1 MSGISFMLKAMHM
14 KYLFLLG
21 CSLAVVAPA
30 WAADGDEEIT
40 VLATGLSQPVDST
53 GQAISVVDAE
63 ELASIQGPD
72 ITRVL
77 ERLPGVTLTRNGG
90 LGSFTGVRIRG
101 ADAEQTLVLIDGARV
116 ADTSSPG
123 SGFDFGTL
131 LSGNVEKVELL
142 RGSNSVIWG
151 SDAIGG
157 VVAVTTKDSEGVEA
171 SAEYGAYDS
180 FTGAASGGVKTGG
193 LTLSVNGGYARSD
206 GFSALAADAEAD
218 GFEQWQAG
226 GRAALEIGSG
236 LSAFVDARYAQS
248 EAGID
253 FSFAND
259 YVQTTKQAS
268 GRAGVRYASEVLDLT
283 AAYSLADTNRAYDSS
298 SFGYAYDSRNQQA
311 ELRGKWK
318 VAGPVAVLFGA
329 GHVWDRYEGT
339 FDSRQTARQAN
350 GYLLADYSTDSVNLA
365 AGVRLDHHSRFG
377 DAWTMG
383 ANGSVGIGGGW
394 RLRASY
400 GEGFKAPTLYQL
412 FGFAG
417 NLGLEPERSQS
428 YEAGIEKGD
437 RSSPLH
443 FAATVFR
450 RDSRNLIVYDAN
462 ANGGWGGYLNESQTR
477 ASGFE
482 LEADVRPV
490 ETLQLRAAYSYVKA
504 TNRTTGRDLYRRPR
518 HALSLSGDWTT
529 PLGGLVI
536 GADTRLVGP
545 SMDDPF
551 GDTNPANDVRLKG
564 HVVLTLRASL
574 PVTER
579 LELFGRVE
587 NVGDADYQAV
597 AGYNTP
603 GRSAYAGLR
612 ARF

>member
-1 MSGISFMLKAMHM
+1 M

-21 CSLAVVAPA
+21 CSFAVAAPA
-30 WAADGDEEIT
+30 WANEDVVYSVANRIGDEEIT
-40 VLATGLSQPVDST
+40 VLASGLRQPVDST
-53 GQAISVVDAE
+53 GQAISVVAAD

-90 LGSFTGVRIRG
+90 LGAFTGVRVRG
-101 ADAEQTLVLIDGARV
+101 ASSEQTLVLVDGARV
-116 ADTSSPG
+116 ADVSSPG

-131 LSGNVEKVELL
+131 LSGNIAKVELL

-157 VVAVTTKDSEGVEA
+157 VVAVTTKATEGLDA

-180 FTGAASGGVKTGG
+180 FTGAASGGIKAGA

-218 GFEQWQAG
+218 GFEQWQVG
-226 GRAALEIGSG
+226 GRAAVDLGGG
-236 LSAFVDARYAQS
+236 LNAFVDARYARS
-248 EAGID
+248 DTDID

-259 YVQTTKQAS
+259 YVQTMKQAS
-268 GRAGVRYASEVLDLT
+268 GRAGVTYASDAIDL
-283 AAYSLADTNRAYDSS
+283 AASYSLADTNRAYASPF
-298 SFGYAYDSRNQQA
+298 FGYAYDGRNQTA
-311 ELRGKWK
+311 ELRGRWK
-318 VAGPVAVLFGA
+318 AAGAFSVLFGA
-329 GHVWDRYEGT
+329 GHTWDRYEGT
-339 FDSRQTARQAN
+339 FDTRQTSRQAS
-350 GYLLADYSTDSVNLA
+350 GHLLADYSTDTVTFA
-365 AGVRLDHHSRFG
+365 AGARLDHHSRFG
-377 DAWTMG
+377 DAWSMG
-383 ANGSVGIGGGW
+383 ANGSVKIGGEW
-394 RLRASY
+394 RVRASY

-417 NLGLEPERSQS
+417 NLALEPERSRS

-437 RSSPLH
+437 RASRLH

-450 RDSRNLIVYDAN
+450 RDSRNLIDYDAN
-462 ANGGWGGYLNESQTR
+462 ANCGWGGYLNVSGAR

-490 ETLQLRAAYSYVKA
+490 ETLQLRAAYSYVKSV
-504 TNRTTGRDLYRRPR
+504 NRTTGRDLYRRPR

-529 PLGGLVI
+529 PLHGLVI
-536 GADTRLVGP
+536 GADTRFVGP
-545 SMDDPF
+545 SMDDQF
-551 GDTNPANDVRLKG
+551 GDSDPTNDVRLQG

-574 PVTER
+574 PVTEQFD
-579 LELFGRVE
+579 LFGRIE
-587 NVGDADYQAV
+587 NVGNADYQTV

-603 GRSAYAGLR
+603 GRSAYIGAR

>member
-1 MSGISFMLKAMHM
+1 M

-21 CSLAVVAPA
+21 CSFVLAAPA
-30 WAADGDEEIT
+30 WADEKDVYSVANRLSDEEIT

-53 GQAISVVDAE
+53 GQAISVVPAD

-90 LGSFTGVRIRG
+90 LGAFTGVRVRG
-101 ADAEQTLVLIDGARV
+101 AGSEQTMVLVDGARV
-116 ADTSSPG
+116 ADVSSPG

-131 LSGNVEKVELL
+131 LSGNIAKVELL
-142 RGSNSVIWG
+142 RGSNSVVWG

-157 VVAVTTKDSEGVEA
+157 VLAITTKSTEGVEA
-171 SAEYGAYDS
+171 SAEYGAYDTFS
-180 FTGAASGGVKTGG
+180 GSASAGIKSGA
-193 LTLSVNGGYARSD
+193 LTVSVNGGYARSD
-206 GFSALAADAEAD
+206 GFSALSADAEAD

-226 GRAALEIGSG
+226 GRAAVDLGGG
-236 LSAFVDARYAQS
+236 LGAFVDARYARS

-253 FSFAND
+253 FSFANN
-259 YVQTTKQAS
+259 YVQTMKQAS
-268 GRAGVRYASEVLDLT
+268 GRGGLTYGSDALDL
-283 AAYSLADTNRAYDSS
+283 AASFSLADTNRAYASP
-298 SFGYAYDSRNQQA
+298 SFGYAYDGRNQTA

-318 VAGPVAVLFGA
+318 AAGAFSVLFGA
-329 GHVWDRYEGT
+329 GHTWDRYEGT
-339 FDSRQTARQAN
+339 FDARQTARQAS
-350 GYLLADYSTDSVNLA
+350 GHLLADFSNENANLS
-365 AGVRLDHHSRFG
+365 AGLRLDHHSRFG
-377 DAWTMG
+377 DAWSVG
-383 ANGSVGIGGGW
+383 ANGSVKIGGGW

-417 NLGLEPERSQS
+417 NLGLEPERSRS

-437 RSSPLH
+437 RSAPLH

-450 RDSRNLIVYDAN
+450 RDSRNLIDYDAN
-462 ANGGWGGYLNESQTR
+462 ANGGWGGYLNVSGAR

-490 ETLQLRAAYSYVKA
+490 QTLQLRAAYSYVKSV
-504 TNRTTGRDLYRRPR
+504 NRVSGRDLYRRPR

-529 PLGGLVI
+529 PLHGLVI

-545 SMDDPF
+545 SMDDLF
-551 GDTNPANDVRLKG
+551 GDSDPANDVRLNG

-574 PVTER
+574 PVTEQFD
-579 LELFGRVE
+579 LFGRIE
-587 NVGDADYQAV
+587 NAGNADYQTV

-603 GRSAYAGLR
+603 GRSAYIGAR

>member
-1 MSGISFMLKAMHM
+1 MNGISFMLKAMLM
-14 KYLFLLG
+14 KYLFLLS

-30 WAADGDEEIT
+30 WAAEGDEEIT

-131 LSGNVEKVELL
+131 LSGNVEKLELL

-157 VVAVTTKDSEGVEA
+157 VIAVTTKATEGVEA

-180 FTGAASGGVKTGG
+180 FTGSASGGMKTGA
-193 LTLSVNGGYARSD
+193 LSLSVSGGYARSD

-226 GRAALEIGSG
+226 GRAALDIGSG
-236 LSAFVDARYAQS
+236 LSAFVDARYARS

-268 GRAGVRYASEVLDLT
+268 GRAGLRYASEVLDLT

-318 VAGPVAVLFGA
+318 LAGPVAVLFGA

-339 FDSRQTARQAN
+339 FDTRQTARQAN
-350 GYLLADYSTDSVNLA
+350 GYLLADFTSGSANFA
-365 AGVRLDHHSRFG
+365 AGARLDHHSRFG

-417 NLGLEPERSQS
+417 NLTLEPERSQS

-462 ANGGWGGYLNESQTR
+462 ANGGWGGYLNESSTR

-529 PLGGLVI
+529 PLGGLVV

-545 SMDDPF
+545 SMDDLF
-551 GDTNPANDVRLKG
+551 GDTDPSNDVRLKG

-574 PVTER
+574 PVTEQV
-579 LELFGRVE
+579 ELFGRVE

-603 GRSAYAGLR
+603 GRSAYAGVR

>member
-1 MSGISFMLKAMHM
+1 M

-21 CSLAVVAPA
+21 CSLAVAAPA
-30 WAADGDEEIT
+30 WAADDEIT
-40 VLATGLSQPVDST
+40 VLASGISEPVDST
-53 GQAISVVDAE
+53 GQAISVVDAR
-63 ELASIQGPD
+63 ELESIQGPD

-77 ERLPGVTLTRNGG
+77 ERLPGVTLARNGG
-90 LGSFTGVRIRG
+90 LGAFTGVRIRG
-101 ADAEQTLVLIDGARV
+101 ASSEQTLVLVDGARL
-116 ADTSSPG
+116 ADVSSPG

-131 LSGNVEKVELL
+131 LSGNIEKVELL
-142 RGSNSVIWG
+142 RGSNSLIWG

-157 VVAVTTKDSEGVEA
+157 VIAVTTRKTEGVEA

-180 FTGAASGGVKTGG
+180 LTGAASAGIRAGA
-193 LTLSVNGGYARSD
+193 LSFSVNGGYARSD
-206 GFSALAADAEAD
+206 GFSALAADAEKD
-218 GFEQWQAG
+218 GFEQWQVG
-226 GRAALEIGSG
+226 GRASVELGAG
-236 LSAFVDARYAQS
+236 LNAFVDARYARS

-268 GRAGVRYASEVLDLT
+268 GRAGLALTSDALDLI
-283 AAYSLADTNRAYDSS
+283 AAFSLADTNRAYASP
-298 SFGYAYDSRNQQA
+298 SFGYAYDGRNNLA
-311 ELRGKWK
+311 ELRGKWRA
-318 VAGPVAVLFGA
+318 AGPVSLLFGA
-329 GHVWDRYEGT
+329 SHAWDRYEGT
-339 FDSRQTARQAN
+339 FDARQTARQAS
-350 GYLLADYSTDSVNLA
+350 GHLVLDYSTDAVNLA
-365 AGVRLDHHSRFG
+365 AGARLDHHSRFG

-383 ANGSVGIGGGW
+383 ANGSMRIGGGW

-417 NLGLEPERSQS
+417 NLGLDPERSRS

-437 RSSPLH
+437 RSSRLH

-450 RDSRNLIVYDAN
+450 RDSRNLIDYDAN
-462 ANGGWGGYLNESQTR
+462 ANGGWGGYLNVSRTR

-490 ETLQLRAAYSYVKA
+490 EVMQLRAAYSYAKA
-504 TNRTTGRDLYRRPR
+504 TNLATGRDLYRRPR

-529 PLGGLVI
+529 PLAGLVL
-536 GADTRLVGP
+536 GADTRFV
-545 SMDDPF
+545 SESVDDPF
-551 GDTNPANDVRLKG
+551 GDSNLANDVKLKPYA
-564 HVVLTLRASL
+564 VLTLRASL
-574 PVTER
+574 PVTEQI
-579 LELFGRVE
+579 ELFGRIE
-587 NVGDADYQAV
+587 NAGNARYQAV

-603 GRSAYAGLR
+603 GRSAYIGAR

>member
-1 MSGISFMLKAMHM
+1 M

-21 CSLAVVAPA
+21 CSLAIAAPA
-30 WAADGDEEIT
+30 WAAEDEIT
-40 VLATGLSQPVDST
+40 VVASGFSQPVDST
-53 GQAISVVDAE
+53 GQAISVVDAA

-77 ERLPGVTLTRNGG
+77 ERLPGVAVARNGG
-90 LGSFTGVRIRG
+90 LGAFTGVRIRG
-101 ADAEQTLVLIDGARV
+101 ASSEQTLVLVDGARL
-116 ADTSSPG
+116 ADVSSPG

-142 RGSNSVIWG
+142 RGSNSLIWG

-157 VVAVTTKDSEGVEA
+157 VIAVTTKQTEGVEA

-180 FTGAASGGVKTGG
+180 FSGAASGGIKAGPVS
-193 LTLSVNGGYARSD
+193 LSVNGGYARSD
-206 GFSALAADAEAD
+206 GFSALAADAESD
-218 GFEQWQAG
+218 GFEQWQLG
-226 GRAALEIGSG
+226 GRASVEVANNLN
-236 LSAFVDARYAQS
+236 AFIDVRYAES

-268 GRAGVRYASEVLDLT
+268 GRAGLAYASDALDLT
-283 AAYSLADTNRAYDSS
+283 AAFSLADTNRAYASP
-298 SFGYAYDSRNQQA
+298 SFGYEYNGRNSLA
-311 ELRGKWK
+311 ELRGKWRA
-318 VAGPVAVLFGA
+318 VGPVAVLFGA
-329 GHVWDRYEGT
+329 SHAWDRYDGT
-339 FDSRQTARQAN
+339 FDARQTARQAS
-350 GYLLADYSTDSVNLA
+350 GHLVLDYGSDAANFA

-383 ANGSVGIGGGW
+383 ANGSVKIGGGW

-417 NLGLEPERSQS
+417 NLGLDPERSRS

-437 RSSPLH
+437 RSSALH
-443 FAATVFR
+443 FAASVFR
-450 RDSRNLIVYDAN
+450 RDSRNLIDYDAN
-462 ANGGWGGYLNESQTR
+462 ANGGWGGYLNVSRTR

-490 ETLQLRAAYSYVKA
+490 EALQLRAAYSYVKA
-504 TNRTTGRDLYRRPR
+504 TNLATGRDLYRRPR

-529 PLGGLVI
+529 PLGGLVL
-536 GADTRLVGP
+536 GADTRFV
-545 SMDDPF
+545 SESIDDPF
-551 GDTNPANDVRLKG
+551 GDTNLANDVKLKPYA
-564 HVVLTLRASL
+564 VLTLRASL

-579 LELFGRVE
+579 FELFGRVE
-587 NVGDADYQAV
+587 NVGNAKYQAV

-603 GRSAYAGLR
+603 GRSAYFGAM